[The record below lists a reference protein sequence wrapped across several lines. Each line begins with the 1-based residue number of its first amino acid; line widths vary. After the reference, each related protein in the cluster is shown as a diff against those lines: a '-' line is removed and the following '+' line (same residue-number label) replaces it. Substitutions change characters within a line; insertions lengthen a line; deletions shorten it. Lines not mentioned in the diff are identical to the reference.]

1 MDDRHFPKFEG
12 SCSKLF
18 PSSVGSIWWGLVAL
32 LASLSLRGLR
42 ALGTVA
48 ADEID
53 GRMGIIVIVFITY
66 CL

>member
-1 MDDRHFPKFEG
+1 M
-12 SCSKLF
+12 
-18 PSSVGSIWWGLVAL
+18 AL